1 MANARWG
8 VCCEYS
14 DFLIKLW
21 IMFRISYKN
30 RWIMLLEISYKKLWT
45 ELLDCSELGISY
57 KKTWVMLWIFV
68 GFLIKNFLKKL
79 WTSSGR

>member
-1 MANARWG
+1 M
-8 VCCEYS
+8 CCEYS

-45 ELLDCSELGISY
+45 ELLDCSEWEISY
-57 KKTWVMLWIFV
+57 KKTLDRVV
-68 GFLIKNFLKKL
+68 GLFRVGDFL
-79 WTSSGR
+79 